1 MAQKLQALRALK
13 VIPSDDANVPF
24 PSVIAA
30 AANTSVGVNELIK
43 FGGTF
48 ITDGVTTGDIV
59 YNTTAQLA
67 ATVVTVDSETTLTL
81 NADIFLATAEDFII
95 YTGNSNTGSLT
106 PCVFFVGTTG
116 NVKVVTEGGDTVLLK
131 NLANGQF
138 IPVSV
143 SRILKTETTASNIV
157 ALW

>member
-1 MAQKLQALRALK
+1 MANKLQALRALS

-24 PSVIAA
+24 PAVVTSGTNSSVVAGKLVNAA
-30 AANTSVGVNELIK
+30 A
-43 FGGTF
+43 TF
-48 ITDGVTTGDIV
+48 ITSGVVIGDIV
-59 YNTTAQLA
+59 YNNTLGLA
-67 ATVVTVDSETTLTL
+67 ATVTKVDSETTVTL
-81 NADIFLATAEDFII
+81 NANIFTSTPNDYVI

-106 PCVFFVGTTG
+106 PCVFFVGTAG
-116 NVKVVTEGGDTVLLK
+116 HVKVVTEAGDTVLLK

-143 SRILKTETTASNIV
+143 SRILKTETTALNIV

>member
-24 PSVIAA
+24 PSVMRSAY
-30 AANTSVGVNELIK
+30 NTALDTNALIDA
-43 FGGTF
+43 GATF
-48 ITDGVTTGDIV
+48 ITLGVQAGDIV
-59 YNTTAQLA
+59 YATIDLKA
-67 ATVVTVDSETTLTL
+67 ATVVSVTSQTRLEL
-81 NADIFLATAEDFII
+81 NGNIFSGTSRDYIL
-95 YTGNSNTGSLT
+95 YTGNSNTGSQT
-106 PCVFFVGTTG
+106 PCVFFVGVAG
-116 NVKVVTEGGDTVLLK
+116 DVKVVTEGGDTVLLK

-143 SRILKTETTASNIV
+143 SRILKTETTATNIV

>member
-24 PSVIAA
+24 PATVTAGANDSV
-30 AANTSVGVNELIK
+30 TVNSLVDSTA
-43 FGGTF
+43 TF

-59 YNTTAQLA
+59 YNTTAGLA
-67 ATVVTVDSETTLTL
+67 ATVVTVNSQTTLTL
-81 NADIFLATAEDFII
+81 NADIFLAFPEDFTI
-95 YTGNSNTGSLT
+95 YTGNSNTGSRT
-106 PCVFFVGTTG
+106 PCVFFVGGAG
-116 NVKVVTEGGDTVLLK
+116 NATVVTEGGDTVLFKSLQS
-131 NLANGQF
+131 GQF

-143 SRILKTETTASNIV
+143 TRILSIGTNALDIV